1 MSFLDS
7 IFGSSANAAG
17 EGAGAALEGIGK
29 AAVNIRSAITGEVPP
44 ELQVK
49 LAELDAQLALAQ
61 AKLNEI
67 EAASGSFFKSGWRP
81 AVGWLCVMGLFYSAI
96 LAPVMRLPLPE
107 NDILTTLLFSLLGL
121 GSLRTL
127 EKARGVTK

>member
-1 MSFLDS
+1 MSFWSDV
-7 IFGSSANAAG
+7 FGSSVKAAG
-17 EGAGAALEGIGK
+17 EGAASALEGASK
-29 AAVNIRSAITGEVPP
+29 AALNIRAAFTGEAPP
-44 ELQVK
+44 ELVK
-49 LAELDAQLALAQ
+49 ALAEFETRLAEAQN
-61 AKLNEI
+61 KLNEI

-96 LAPVMRLPLPE
+96 LAPVMQLPLPE

>member
-1 MSFLDS
+1 MSILDS
-7 IFGSSANAAG
+7 IFGSSAKAAG
-17 EGAGAALEGIGK
+17 EGAGAAFDGVGN
-29 AAVNIRSAITGEVPP
+29 AAVNIRAAITGEMPP
-44 ELQVK
+44 ALQIA
-49 LAELDAQLALAQ
+49 LAEFNTRMAEAQN
-61 AKLNEI
+61 KLNEV